1 MTIKS
6 IFCLILESLNKL
18 GVSEADSEESVLKKN
33 FMVYLGIAM
42 SIGGLIWGT
51 MCVIL
56 GLSLQA
62 FIPYGYAV
70 LTGFNFIYFHK
81 TKNFYDTRFFQ
92 VLISLLVPFFFQF
105 VMGGFYASGGIM
117 LWAVIALIAALTF
130 VSVRHAIYWLIFYL
144 LFTVA
149 IGVLDRY
156 AFKPFVP
163 NARLSELFFIIN
175 ITIISSIVFGLS
187 YYFINS
193 RQATAERM
201 EAAKKQ
207 AEEASKVK
215 SEFLANMSHEIR
227 TPLNGV
233 IGFSELM
240 MNTELNETQRHYM
253 TAVTQ
258 STHSLLDIINDIL
271 DFSKI
276 EAGKLELVIEKAD
289 LFNIGGQ
296 VADMTKFMAHRKGL
310 EMLLNISPQVPRFIW
325 ADEIRLRQVLVNLL
339 SNAIKFSEKGEIE
352 LKIDLLE
359 VLSENEM
366 IFRFSVRDTGI
377 GIAPANQLKIFEAFS
392 QADNSTTKR
401 FGGTGL
407 GLTISNKLLSLMG
420 SKLQLNSE
428 QGVGST
434 FYFDLQLQTQWG
446 EPFEWDNLENIRQVL
461 VTDDNEHNRTILRD
475 MLSLK
480 HIRCDEAKNGAEAV
494 EKITSGKKYDA
505 LIIDYMMPEMNGI
518 DTIKKIREHLNAE
531 QQPVILL
538 YSSSDDAM
546 INAEC
551 EKLQVKQ
558 KLVKPIKVNQLFNAL
573 SQLKQPVQLKQ
584 SDAVKING
592 IAMPVKRTR
601 QVKILVAEDHKI
613 NLALCKI
620 FIKEIIPD
628 AVVIEAANGLQAVEK
643 FEQEKPAIVFMD
655 IQMPEMDGYEA
666 CAEIRKSETDAPVP
680 IIALTAGTVKG
691 EKEKCMSY
699 GMNDYIS
706 KPFAKDTMRRVIEEW
721 IKN

>member
-573 SQLKQPVQLKQ
+573 SQLKQPVQPKQ
-584 SDAVKING
+584 SDAVKTNG
-592 IAMPVKRTR
+592 IAMPIKRTR